1 MSRKPANNEPGLAAR
16 FGLIAIRAY
25 QLTLSPL
32 RPNTCR
38 FEPSCSAYGMEA
50 IREHGLVKGS
60 GLTLWRILR
69 CNPWNAGGHDPV
81 PPRDRARRSQRRD
94 APRADKPIQ

>member
-1 MSRKPANNEPGLAAR
+1 MRKFQGRLGIETPHVTETLKQRTRLAAR

-50 IREHGLVKGS
+50 IREHGLLKGS
-60 GLTLWRILR
+60 GLTLWRIPALQSMER
-69 CNPWNAGGHDPV
+69 G
-81 PPRDRARRSQRRD
+81 RS
-94 APRADKPIQ
+94 